1 MKHVTRLV
9 IVALT
14 VTVAS
19 LSLDA
24 RGVPITGVVIDASTR
39 EPVRGAIVTA
49 GALQTQTDEHGTFRL
64 AVAPDGRIRV
74 RAHGYARIE
83 VTVGSLTPSSEVAL
97 TLLQPKAL
105 YLSVF
110 GVANRALRDAAL
122 ELIDTTELNALVIDV
137 KGDRGII
144 GHRSAIP
151 LAEQIGAQRV
161 ITMPDLAE
169 LVASLRQR
177 GIYTIA
183 RIVVFK
189 DDPLAS
195 ARPDLAIRRPNGT
208 AYRDRENLSWTDP
221 RKTDVRRYNIEVA
234 REAAQA
240 GFDEIQFDY
249 VRFPDAQGLA
259 YDVPD
264 TQTSRIDAIDGF
276 LREAREV
283 LAAYNVFV
291 SIDIF
296 GYVCWNPNDTGI
308 GQQLERMAETVDYIS
323 PMLYPSSFQ
332 FGIPGYRNPVQHPY
346 EIVRLSLERA
356 VERTGLP
363 PVRFRPW
370 LQAFADYAFG
380 GRSFN
385 AGEIRA
391 QIAAAEDVGTNGW
404 MLWNPRN
411 RYSSADLDEGGEP
424 IRPGPAGPVGATSLT
439 PLYRKAGRRRQ

>member
-1 MKHVTRLV
+1 MKHVARLV

-14 VTVAS
+14 VAF
-19 LSLDA
+19 LALDSS
-24 RGVPITGVVIDASTR
+24 GVPITGVVIDAATR
-39 EPVRGAIVTA
+39 EPVKGAFVTT
-49 GALQTQTDEHGTFRL
+49 GDIQTQTDEHGTFRL
-64 AVAPDGRIRV
+64 AVAPVGRIRV

-83 VTVGSLTPSSEVAL
+83 VTGGSLARSSEVAL

-110 GVANRALRDAAL
+110 GVGNRSLRDAAL
-122 ELIDTTELNALVIDV
+122 ELIDTTGLNALVIDV

-144 GHRSAIP
+144 GYRSTIP
-151 LAEQIGAQRV
+151 LAQEIGAQHV
-161 ITMPDLAE
+161 ITIPDLQE
-169 LVASLRQR
+169 LVATLRQR

-195 ARPDLAIRRPNGT
+195 ARPDLAIRRHDGT
-208 AYRDRENLSWTDP
+208 TYRDRENLSWTDP

-249 VRFPDAQGLA
+249 VRLPDTKGLA
-259 YDVPD
+259 YGVPD
-264 TQTSRIDAIDGF
+264 TPTSRIDAIDGF
-276 LREAREV
+276 LREAREA
-283 LAAYNVFV
+283 LAAYNVFLSV
-291 SIDIF
+291 DIF
-296 GYVCWNPNDTGI
+296 GYVCWNTNDTGI

-332 FGIPGYRNPVQHPY
+332 FGIPGYRNPVEHPY

-356 VERTGLP
+356 VERTALP

-380 GRSFN
+380 GRPFN

-411 RYSSADLDEGGEP
+411 RYSIADVDGGGG
-424 IRPGPAGPVGATSLT
+424 RAFAQ
-439 PLYRKAGRRRQ
+439 GRRGQYTRRVSH